1 MCIRDRLGEA
11 LARLL
16 VDDKQLARL
25 RELAQK
31 VRDSEVGLQAVAT
44 QLVIEHCQGGLQV
57 DGQPAGEADAQQP
70 LILTERTLVE
80 LPGQLRLGV
89 TPGRTGAVE
98 QRQQLLT
105 ESVQAAY
112 AKKGE
117 RVVAAFYGHPGV
129 FVAPSHL
136 AIAGARKEGFE
147 ARMLPGISA
156 EDCLF
161 ADVGFDPGERG
172 CQSFE
177 ATDFL
182 LRKRVFDVTSPLVL
196 WQVGVIGVRDYQKS
210 DLWGP
215 RGLEVLVRRL
225 LEFYPLPNA
234 SSPFGNYL
242 SNETIRGSN
251 DNFLAKIDLNPT
263 ASDTFSFRYLIND
276 SDSFTPVQST
286 SGTASGAA
294 PVPGDGPVS
303 YTHLTGPTRDAA

>member
-1 MCIRDRLGEA
+1 MNLGSLVVVGTGFSIAGQVTQEA
-11 LARLL
+11 LSHMTHAERLL
-16 VDDKQLARL
+16 FLVTDI
-25 RELAQK
+25 
-31 VRDSEVGLQAVAT
+31 AT
-44 QLVIEHCQGGLQV
+44 KEWIESLN
-57 DGQPAGEADAQQP
+57 PK
-70 LILTERTLVE
+70 
-80 LPGQLRLGV
+80 
-89 TPGRTGAVE
+89 
-98 QRQQLLT
+98 T
-105 ESVQAAY
+105 ESLYDSYRVGRAREETY
-112 AKKGE
+112 SEMSERILRHVRNGE

-225 LEFYPLPNA
+225 LEFYPPAHQAIVYEAAQYPICPPLIHSA
-234 SSPFGNYL
+234 A
-242 SNETIRGSN
+242 
-251 DNFLAKIDLNPT
+251 LADLT
-263 ASDTFSFRYLIND
+263 
-276 SDSFTPVQST
+276 
-286 SGTASGAA
+286 AA
-294 PVPGDGPVS
+294 PVTVRSTLYVPPLPDRQSDPAMRIALGIPGAPSV
-303 YTHLTGPTRDAA
+303 